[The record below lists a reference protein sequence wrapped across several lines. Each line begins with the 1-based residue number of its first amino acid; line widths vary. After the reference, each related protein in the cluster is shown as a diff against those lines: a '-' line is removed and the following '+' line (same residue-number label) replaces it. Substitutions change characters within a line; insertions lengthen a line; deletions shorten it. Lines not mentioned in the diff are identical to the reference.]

1 VISLLVLFG
10 CPPLTIDAAWPPLLM
25 AGEQFVES
33 TSSGRIKL
41 TMPLFYRFTLNP
53 GKALLKNP
61 FQRGYL
67 HWIGRIYQSHAV
79 GGANGSTM
87 VVMFVNCCVGGGR

>member
-1 VISLLVLFG
+1 M
-10 CPPLTIDAAWPPLLM
+10 DAAWPPLLM
-25 AGEQFVES
+25 AGKQFVES

-41 TMPLFYRFTLNP
+41 TTPLFYRFTLNT
-53 GKALLKNP
+53 GKALLNNP

-67 HWIGRIYQSHAV
+67 RQIGRIYQSHAIGV
-79 GGANGSTM
+79 ANGSTM